1 MISFCEYLILS
12 VVVTTIWSI
21 ILKLLRVKY
30 VYPPLAFFMWI
41 FIIPVICLQLISNH
55 LMQFSDE
62 LASHLIHIIPQKV
75 KEVKNAQ
82 VTENHSEIQNES
94 EMSELPK

>member
-1 MISFCEYLILS
+1 MISFCQYLILS

-62 LASHLIHIIPQKV
+62 LVGHLIHIIPQKV
-75 KEVKNAQ
+75 KEVKN
-82 VTENHSEIQNES
+82 VKDIENNSEIQNES